1 MINGGLKFV
10 VLGVARSGKVQVLT
24 RYFKKKFN
32 EGEKSTVCPSFYE
45 KTVNY
50 HGKKVQ
56 LRFWD
61 TAGQEQF
68 KDIST
73 WYYQNS
79 VGALLV
85 YDASNFETFEKVKSL
100 VITLHEALGKDIT
113 IVIIGNKLDL
123 ISKNMM
129 EEQMPIIESYCTKE
143 RFKHFYV
150 SAKTGLNIDEAF
162 DYLINETLNKVFSS
176 TRKRGRKSEI
186 SLLENKKEK
195 SINQEDIKKK
205 EEHLQKKDFINL
217 KLLKYYN
224 V

>member
-1 MINGGLKFV
+1 MINGCLKLV
-10 VLGVARSGKVQVLT
+10 VLGAGRSGKVEVLT
-24 RYFKKKFN
+24 KYFKRKFN
-32 EGEKSTVCPSFYE
+32 EGKSEVNPAFYE

-50 HGKKVQ
+50 HGKKVE
-56 LRFWD
+56 LKFWD
-61 TAGQEQF
+61 TSGQKEF
-68 KDIST
+68 KAISMM
-73 WYYQNS
+73 YYQNS

-100 VITLHEALGKDIT
+100 VITLHEAVGKDIT
-113 IVIIGNKLDL
+113 IVIIGNKFDL
-123 ISKNMM
+123 ISKNIM

-150 SAKTGLNIDEAF
+150 SAKTGLNIDDAF

-176 TRKRGRKSEI
+176 TKKRGRKSEI

-205 EEHLQKKDFINL
+205 EKHLQKKDFINL